1 MKQIQN
7 IVFDLGGV
15 LIDWNPRYMY
25 RKVFSDEQE
34 METFLTEVCTPD
46 WNEQQDA
53 GRTLADATAERVQ
66 KFPQHQKEIEMFYA
80 RWDEMLGGPIHPT
93 VDLLKRICDRN
104 QHGLFSLT
112 NWSHETFHVALE
124 RYEFLGHFEDIIV
137 SGVEKCKKPDLKIYE
152 ILINRTKIN
161 PSNSLFIDDSHR
173 NIEAAKKLG
182 FHTFHFQ
189 SEKMVP
195 ELEALIFS

>member
-1 MKQIQN
+1 MRQIDN

-80 RWDEMLGGPIHPT
+80 RWDEMLGGPIQPT

-124 RYEFLGHFEDIIV
+124 RYEFLGDFEDIVV

-152 ILINRTKIN
+152 ILINRTNIN

-173 NIEAAKKLG
+173 NIEAAKKIG
-182 FHTFHFQ
+182 FQTFHFQ
-189 SEKMVP
+189 SETMVP
-195 ELEALIFS
+195 QLEALIFP